1 MTDTHALED
10 KRGADQN
17 AKSPHSASE
26 SRPVPKEQQA
36 PSEPIPDGGFTA
48 WLQVLGSFFLFLN
61 SWGIVN
67 SFGVFQ
73 TYYASELLRDQT
85 PSNISWIGSIQAF
98 LLLIIGVATGPIYD
112 AGYFR
117 TLLFSGTFLTV
128 FGMMM
133 TSISKS
139 YWEVMLAQAIC
150 VGLGSGCL
158 FIPSVAIVATYF
170 TTKKAFAT
178 GIATSGSSLG
188 GVIYPIVFHKLVPRI
203 GFGWATRVLA
213 FIMMATLTISLAVMK
228 VRVKPPHKRELL
240 QLSAF
245 KELPYTLFALG
256 EFLGFMGLYIP
267 FFYIQ
272 IYATEAPHTHVDGT
286 LAFYLLV
293 ILNAASIFGRVIP
306 NFLAD
311 KTGPLN
317 MLIPCAAISSLLAF
331 CWIKIRS
338 TAGLIIFCILY
349 GFFSGT
355 FVSLPPT
362 TVVSLSPSLA
372 VVGTRMGMSFAFAGL
387 GLLVGTPVA
396 GAILGSG
403 TSFVGVQVFCGATVA
418 AATVAILGARYFKV
432 GMRIGAKA

>member
-1 MTDTHALED
+1 MTHLE
-10 KRGADQN
+10 
-17 AKSPHSASE
+17 S
-26 SRPVPKEQQA
+26 
-36 PSEPIPDGGFTA
+36 
-48 WLQVLGSFFLFLN
+48 
-61 SWGIVN
+61 
-67 SFGVFQ
+67 
-73 TYYASELLRDQT
+73 
-85 PSNISWIGSIQAF
+85 
-98 LLLIIGVATGPIYD
+98 
-112 AGYFR
+112 
-117 TLLFSGTFLTV
+117 
-128 FGMMM
+128 
-133 TSISKS
+133 
-139 YWEVMLAQAIC
+139 
-150 VGLGSGCL
+150 
-158 FIPSVAIVATYF
+158 IPSDSRWNA
-170 TTKKAFAT
+170 
-178 GIATSGSSLG
+178 G
-188 GVIYPIVFHKLVPRI
+188 GVIYPIVFHQLVPQI

-213 FIMMATLTISLAVMK
+213 FIMMVTLGVSLTVMK
-228 VRVKPPHKRELL
+228 VRIKPAQKRELL

-245 KELPYTLFALG
+245 KEMPYTLFTLG

-272 IYATEAPHTHVDGT
+272 TYATEAPGTHIDEN

-331 CWIKIRS
+331 CWIAIHSK
-338 TAGLIIFCILY
+338 AGLIVFCILY

-362 TVVSLSPSLA
+362 TVVSLSPSLG

-403 TSFVGVQVFCGATVA
+403 TDFVGVQAFCGAIVA
-418 AATVAILGARYFKV
+418 TATVAVLAARFAKV
-432 GMRIGAKA
+432 GLSIKAKA